1 MLFQVHSRLE
11 VSVREGGEERAALSA
26 TVGTLVRDKV
36 VLEQEKQELVARL
49 AALEEDGSAT
59 QVFPLFLTFEC
70 PTIKS
75 IDPPCPGEPI
85 CFI

>member
-1 MLFQVHSRLE
+1 ME

-36 VLEQEKQELVARL
+36 VLEHEKQELVARV

-59 QVFPLFLTFEC
+59 QVCLSFIRKALFR
-70 PTIKS
+70 
-75 IDPPCPGEPI
+75 DW
-85 CFI
+85 